1 MEVENQVVKTIPHH
15 TEFESKYRVD
25 GDKIYEFKKIV
36 ENLDGYNFLYIQGP
50 DYYFTKEDGSFL
62 RYRKAENDNK
72 NRAEVTMKEKPE
84 DAKNNIIRKEVNWR
98 VDKTPY
104 NTIKAGALMQGY
116 DYNFRIWKMCH
127 IYNFKDATV
136 VFYTVKD
143 DNEKL
148 DHFIEIEVD
157 EDTIHKLTEKEAW
170 MVIEKY
176 EAIFEPLGITYRNRL
191 RKSLYEMY
199 VKDIYKE
206 KVVL

>member
-1 MEVENQVVKTIPHH
+1 METQDEKIPHH

-25 GDKIYEFKKIV
+25 GDKIYEFKKIIEGLEGGSFV
-36 ENLDGYNFLYIQGP
+36 YIQGP
-50 DYYFTKEDGSFL
+50 DWYFTKKDGSFL
-62 RYRKAENDNK
+62 RYRRAENDK
-72 NRAEVTMKEKPE
+72 SNRAEVTMKEKPK

-104 NTIKAGALMQGY
+104 ETIEAGALMQGY
-116 DYNFRIWKMCH
+116 DYNFKIWKMCH

-148 DHFIEIEVD
+148 DHFVEIEVD
-157 EDTIHKLTEKEAW
+157 EESIHKLTEKEAW
-170 MVIEKY
+170 AVIEKY
-176 EAIFEPLGITYRNRL
+176 EAVIAPLGITYKNRL

-206 KVVL
+206 S